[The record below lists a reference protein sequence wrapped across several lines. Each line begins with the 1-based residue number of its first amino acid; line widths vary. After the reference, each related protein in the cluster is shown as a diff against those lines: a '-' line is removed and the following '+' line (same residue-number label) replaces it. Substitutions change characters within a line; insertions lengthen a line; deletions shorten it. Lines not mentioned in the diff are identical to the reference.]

1 MMRTL
6 IILAMVL
13 SASIRGCAQTDSVE
27 HNKGKD
33 MRRYFDIEAFN
44 KNQNRAG
51 YYEFKTYDMS
61 IEQRKRYDSNKQLIG
76 YIEVCE
82 ELRRPY
88 RYYYEY
94 DTKGNLRHM
103 SVSFC
108 GFHIGNEYYYD
119 SLGQITKTIDYS
131 VPYKFKLSDL
141 IEKMKKE
148 YGCDLLNK
156 ERVADMSRSEGKED
170 LKRPWYSVYYLDAN
184 EHMSGDEYLIDGT
197 TGETLY
203 IIKNKQMDE
212 WWDNIKYYKAIMN
225 GVPMS
230 IEEKYLYELKKK
242 KEGQKK
248 KGTKKN
254 GKSFWRKLFD

>member
-1 MMRTL
+1 
-6 IILAMVL
+6 
-13 SASIRGCAQTDSVE
+13 
-27 HNKGKD
+27 
-33 MRRYFDIEAFN
+33 
-44 KNQNRAG
+44 
-51 YYEFKTYDMS
+51 
-61 IEQRKRYDSNKQLIG
+61 
-76 YIEVCE
+76 
-82 ELRRPY
+82 
-88 RYYYEY
+88 
-94 DTKGNLRHM
+94 M

-119 SLGQITKTIDYS
+119 SLGQITETIDYS
-131 VPYKFKLSDL
+131 APYKFKLSDL

-156 ERVADMSRSEGKED
+156 ERTYRVSRSKGERN

-184 EHMSGDEYLIDGT
+184 EHMAGDEYLIDGT

-212 WWDNIKYYKAIMN
+212 WWDDIKVYKAVMN
-225 GVPMS
+225 GEPIS
-230 IEEKYLYELKKK
+230 IVEKYLYELKKK

-248 KGTKKN
+248 KGAKKN

>member
-1 MMRTL
+1 M
-6 IILAMVL
+6 
-13 SASIRGCAQTDSVE
+13 
-27 HNKGKD
+27 K
-33 MRRYFDIEAFN
+33 RYFDIKTFN
-44 KNQNRAG
+44 ENQNRAG

-119 SLGQITKTIDYS
+119 SLGQITETIDYS
-131 VPYKFKLSDL
+131 APYKFKLSDL

-156 ERVADMSRSEGKED
+156 ERTYRVSRSKGERN

-184 EHMSGDEYLIDGT
+184 EHMAGDEYLIDGT

-203 IIKNKQMDE
+203 MIKNKQMDE
-212 WWDNIKYYKAIMN
+212 WWDDIKVYKAVMN
-225 GVPMS
+225 GEPIS
-230 IEEKYLYELKKK
+230 IVEKYLYELKKK

-248 KGTKKN
+248 KETKKK

>member
-1 MMRTL
+1 MKML
-6 IILAMVL
+6 IAIVL
-13 SASIRGCAQTDSVE
+13 SLFVCTQGCAQTDSVE
-27 HNKGKD
+27 HNKGKN
-33 MRRYFDIEAFN
+33 MKRYFDIKTFN
-44 KNQNRAG
+44 ENQDRAG

-119 SLGQITKTIDYS
+119 SLGQITETIDYS
-131 VPYKFKLSDL
+131 APYKFKLSDL

-148 YGCDLLNK
+148 YGCDILNK
-156 ERVADMSRSEGKED
+156 ERTYRVSRSKGERN

-203 IIKNKQMDE
+203 MIKNKQMDE
-212 WWDNIKYYKAIMN
+212 WWDDIKVYKAVMN
-225 GVPMS
+225 GEPIS
-230 IEEKYLYELKKK
+230 IVEKYLYELKKK

-248 KGTKKN
+248 KETKKK

>member
-1 MMRTL
+1 MRML
-6 IILAMVL
+6 IAIVL
-13 SASIRGCAQTDSVE
+13 SLFVCTQGCAQTDCVE
-27 HNKGKD
+27 HNKGKN
-33 MRRYFDIEAFN
+33 MKRYFDIKTFN
-44 KNQNRAG
+44 ENQNRAG
-51 YYEFKTYDMS
+51 YYEFKTYNMA

-103 SVSFC
+103 IVSFSR
-108 GFHIGNEYYYD
+108 FDIGNEYSYD
-119 SLGQITKTIDYS
+119 SLGQVTETIDHS
-131 VPYKFKLSDL
+131 KPYKFKLNDL

-148 YGCDLLNK
+148 YGCDILDK
-156 ERVADMSRSEGKED
+156 ERTSEVCRSDGKRD
-170 LKRPWYSVYYLDAN
+170 LKRPWYSVYYLETEN
-184 EHMSGDEYLIDGT
+184 RMFGDEYLIDGT

-203 IIKNKQMDE
+203 ILKHLPIDE
-212 WWDNIKYYKAIMN
+212 WWDQETYWNAKMK
-225 GVPMS
+225 GLPMS

-242 KEGQKK
+242 KEEQGK
-248 KGTKKN
+248 KGTKKK

>member
-1 MMRTL
+1 MKML
-6 IILAMVL
+6 IVIVL
-13 SASIRGCAQTDSVE
+13 SLFVCTQGCAQIDSVE

-33 MRRYFDIEAFN
+33 MKRHFDIKTFN
-44 KNQNRAG
+44 ENKDRAG
-51 YYEFKTYDMS
+51 FYEYETSKMLVKQYTWH
-61 IEQRKRYDSNKQLIG
+61 DSNKDFTG
-76 YIEVCE
+76 YIEECE
-82 ELRRPY
+82 ELYTPY
-88 RYYYEY
+88 SYYYEY

-103 SVSFC
+103 IVCFN
-108 GFHIGNEYYYD
+108 GFNIGKGYRYD
-119 SLGQITKTIDYS
+119 SLGQITEEKDYS

-156 ERVADMSRSEGKED
+156 ERVADVSRSEGEKD

-184 EHMSGDEYLIDGT
+184 DHMSGAEYLIDGT

-203 IIKNKQMDE
+203 VIKNKQMDE
-212 WWDNIKYYKAIMN
+212 WWDQETYWNAKMK
-225 GVPMS
+225 GLPMS
-230 IEEKYLYELKKK
+230 IEEKYLYEQKKK

-254 GKSFWRKLFD
+254 GNSFWRKLFD

>member
-1 MMRTL
+1 ML
-6 IILAMVL
+6 IVIVL
-13 SASIRGCAQTDSVE
+13 SLFVCTQGCAQTGSVE
-27 HNKGKD
+27 HNKGKN
-33 MRRYFDIEAFN
+33 MKRYFDIKTFN
-44 KNQNRAG
+44 ENQDRAG

-119 SLGQITKTIDYS
+119 SLGQITETIDYS
-131 VPYKFKLSDL
+131 APYKFKLSDL

-156 ERVADMSRSEGKED
+156 ERTYRVSRSKGERN

-184 EHMSGDEYLIDGT
+184 EHMAGDEYLIDGT

-212 WWDNIKYYKAIMN
+212 WWDDIKVYKAVMN
-225 GVPMS
+225 GEPIS
-230 IEEKYLYELKKK
+230 IVEKYLYELKKK

-248 KGTKKN
+248 KETKKK

>member
-1 MMRTL
+1 MRML
-6 IILAMVL
+6 IVIILSLFVCTQ
-13 SASIRGCAQTDSVE
+13 GCAQTDSVE
-27 HNKGKD
+27 HNKGKN
-33 MRRYFDIEAFN
+33 MKRYFDIKTFN
-44 KNQNRAG
+44 ENQDRAG

-119 SLGQITKTIDYS
+119 SLGQITETIDYS
-131 VPYKFKLSDL
+131 APYKFKLSDL

-156 ERVADMSRSEGKED
+156 ERTYRVSRSKGERN

-203 IIKNKQMDE
+203 VIKNKQMDE
-212 WWDNIKYYKAIMN
+212 WWDDIKVYKAVMN
-225 GVPMS
+225 GEPIS
-230 IEEKYLYELKKK
+230 IVDKYLYELKKK

-248 KGTKKN
+248 KETNKK

>member
-1 MMRTL
+1 MKML
-6 IILAMVL
+6 VIIVL
-13 SASIRGCAQTDSVE
+13 SLFVCTHGCAQTDSVE
-27 HNKGKD
+27 HNKGKN
-33 MRRYFDIEAFN
+33 MKRYFDIKTFN
-44 KNQNRAG
+44 
-51 YYEFKTYDMS
+51 EFHGRSGHHEYKTYNMS
-61 IEQRKRYDSNKQLIG
+61 ITQRADYDSNRQLIG

-103 SVSFC
+103 IVSFS
-108 GFHIGNEYYYD
+108 GFHIGKGYRYD
-119 SLGQITKTIDYS
+119 SLGRITEEKDYS
-131 VPYKFKLSDL
+131 APYKFKLSDL

-148 YGCDLLNK
+148 YGCDILNK

-212 WWDNIKYYKAIMN
+212 WWDDIKYYKAIMN

-248 KGTKKN
+248 KGTKKK
-254 GKSFWRKLFD
+254 GKRLGRNR

>member
-1 MMRTL
+1 ML
-6 IILAMVL
+6 IVIVL
-13 SASIRGCAQTDSVE
+13 SLFVCTQGCAQTDCVE
-27 HNKGKD
+27 HNKGKN
-33 MRRYFDIEAFN
+33 MKRYFDIKAFN
-44 KNQNRAG
+44 ENQDRAG

-119 SLGQITKTIDYS
+119 SLGQITETIDYS
-131 VPYKFKLSDL
+131 APYKFKLSDL

-156 ERVADMSRSEGKED
+156 ERTYRVSRSKGERN

-203 IIKNKQMDE
+203 MIKNKQMDE
-212 WWDNIKYYKAIMN
+212 WWDDIKVYKAVMN
-225 GVPMS
+225 GEPIS
-230 IEEKYLYELKKK
+230 IVEKYLYELKKK

-248 KGTKKN
+248 KETKKK

>member
-44 KNQNRAG
+44 ENQDRAG

-82 ELRRPY
+82 ELHRPY

-103 SVSFC
+103 IVSFSR
-108 GFHIGNEYYYD
+108 FHIGKGYRYD
-119 SLGQITKTIDYS
+119 SLGQITEEKDYS
-131 VPYKFKLSDL
+131 APYKFKLSDL

-148 YGCDLLNK
+148 YGCDLLSK
-156 ERVADMSRSEGKED
+156 ERVADVSRSEGEKD

-184 EHMSGDEYLIDGT
+184 DDMCGDEYLIDGT

-203 IIKNKQMDE
+203 VIKNKQMDE
-212 WWDNIKYYKAIMN
+212 WWDQETYWNAKMK
-225 GVPMS
+225 GLPMS

>member
-1 MMRTL
+1 MRML
-6 IILAMVL
+6 IVIVL
-13 SASIRGCAQTDSVE
+13 SLFVCTQGCAQTDCVE
-27 HNKGKD
+27 HNKGKN
-33 MRRYFDIEAFN
+33 MKRYFDIKTFN
-44 KNQNRAG
+44 EYQGRSG
-51 YYEFKTYDMS
+51 HYEFKTYDMS

-76 YIEVCE
+76 FIEVCE

-119 SLGQITKTIDYS
+119 SLGQITETIDYS
-131 VPYKFKLSDL
+131 APYKFKLSDL

-156 ERVADMSRSEGKED
+156 ERTYRVSRSKGERN

-203 IIKNKQMDE
+203 MIKNKQMDE
-212 WWDNIKYYKAIMN
+212 WWDDIKVYKAVMN
-225 GVPMS
+225 GEPIS
-230 IEEKYLYELKKK
+230 IVEKYLYELKKK

-248 KGTKKN
+248 KETNKK

>member
-13 SASIRGCAQTDSVE
+13 SASIRGCAQVDSVE
-27 HNKGKD
+27 HNKGKN
-33 MRRYFDIEAFN
+33 MRRYFDIKTFN

-108 GFHIGNEYYYD
+108 GFHIGNEYRYD
-119 SLGQITKTIDYS
+119 SLGQITETIDYS
-131 VPYKFKLSDL
+131 APYKFKLSDL

-156 ERVADMSRSEGKED
+156 ERVADVSRSEGERD

-184 EHMSGDEYLIDGT
+184 DHMSGDEYLIDGT

-203 IIKNKQMDE
+203 VIKNKQMDE
-212 WWDNIKYYKAIMN
+212 WWDQETYWNAKMK
-225 GVPMS
+225 GLPMS
-230 IEEKYLYELKKK
+230 IEEKYLYEQKKK

-254 GKSFWRKLFD
+254 GNSFWRKLFD

>member
-1 MMRTL
+1 MKML
-6 IILAMVL
+6 IVIVL
-13 SASIRGCAQTDSVE
+13 SLFVCTHGCAQTDSVE
-27 HNKGKD
+27 HNKGKN
-33 MRRYFDIEAFN
+33 MKRYFDIKTFN
-44 KNQNRAG
+44 ENQNRAG

-119 SLGQITKTIDYS
+119 SLGQITETIDYS
-131 VPYKFKLSDL
+131 APYKFKLSDL

-156 ERVADMSRSEGKED
+156 ERTYRVSRSKGERN

-184 EHMSGDEYLIDGT
+184 EHMAGDEYLIDGT

-212 WWDNIKYYKAIMN
+212 WWDDIKVYKAVMN
-225 GVPMS
+225 GEPIS
-230 IEEKYLYELKKK
+230 IVEKYLYELKKK

-248 KGTKKN
+248 KETKKK

>member
-1 MMRTL
+1 ML
-6 IILAMVL
+6 IVILL
-13 SASIRGCAQTDSVE
+13 SLFVCTQGCAQTDSVE
-27 HNKGKD
+27 HNKGKN
-33 MRRYFDIEAFN
+33 MRRYFDIKTFN

-119 SLGQITKTIDYS
+119 SLGQITETIDYS
-131 VPYKFKLSDL
+131 APYKFKLSDL

-156 ERVADMSRSEGKED
+156 ERTYRVSRSKGERD

-184 EHMSGDEYLIDGT
+184 NDMYGDEYLIDGT

-203 IIKNKQMDE
+203 TLKHQERVECGNDIRFWNAEMKGLPITIQD
-212 WWDNIKYYKAIMN
+212 
-225 GVPMS
+225 
-230 IEEKYLYELKKK
+230 KYLYDLKKK
-242 KEGQKK
+242 KEKQNK
-248 KGTKKN
+248 KGTKKKAKRL
-254 GKSFWRKLFD
+254 GKNR

>member
-1 MMRTL
+1 ML
-6 IILAMVL
+6 IVIVL
-13 SASIRGCAQTDSVE
+13 SLFVCTQGCAQTDSVE
-27 HNKGKD
+27 HNKGKN
-33 MRRYFDIEAFN
+33 MKRYFDIKTFN
-44 KNQNRAG
+44 ENQNRAG

-119 SLGQITKTIDYS
+119 SLGQITETIDYS
-131 VPYKFKLSDL
+131 APYKFKLSDL

-156 ERVADMSRSEGKED
+156 ERTYRVSRSKGERN

-184 EHMSGDEYLIDGT
+184 EHMAGDEYLIDGT

-212 WWDNIKYYKAIMN
+212 WWDDIKVYKAVMN
-225 GVPMS
+225 GEPIS
-230 IEEKYLYELKKK
+230 IVEKYLYELKKK

-248 KGTKKN
+248 KETKKK

>member
-1 MMRTL
+1 MRML
-6 IILAMVL
+6 IVIVL
-13 SASIRGCAQTDSVE
+13 SLFVCTQGCAQTDCFE
-27 HNKGKD
+27 HNKGKN
-33 MRRYFDIEAFN
+33 MKRYFDIKTFN
-44 KNQNRAG
+44 EYQGRSG
-51 YYEFKTYDMS
+51 HYEYKTYDMS
-61 IEQRKRYDSNKQLIG
+61 IVQRADYDSNRQLIG
-76 YIEVCE
+76 YIETCE
-82 ELRRPY
+82 ELYRPY

-94 DTKGNLRHM
+94 DTRGNLRHM
-103 SVSFC
+103 IVSFS
-108 GFHIGNEYYYD
+108 GFHIGKGYRYD
-119 SLGQITKTIDYS
+119 SLGRITEEKDYS
-131 VPYKFKLSDL
+131 APYKFKLSDL

-212 WWDNIKYYKAIMN
+212 WWDDIKYYKAIMN

-248 KGTKKN
+248 KGTKKK
-254 GKSFWRKLFD
+254 GKRLGRNR

>member
-1 MMRTL
+1 MRML
-6 IILAMVL
+6 IAIILSLFVCTQ
-13 SASIRGCAQTDSVE
+13 GCAQTDSVE
-27 HNKGKD
+27 HNKGKN
-33 MRRYFDIEAFN
+33 MKRYVDIKTFN
-44 KNQNRAG
+44 ENQDRAG

-119 SLGQITKTIDYS
+119 SLGQITETIDYS
-131 VPYKFKLSDL
+131 APYKFKLSDL

-156 ERVADMSRSEGKED
+156 ERTYRVSRSKGERN

-184 EHMSGDEYLIDGT
+184 EHMAGDEYLIDGT

-212 WWDNIKYYKAIMN
+212 WWDDIKVYKAVMN
-225 GVPMS
+225 GEPIS
-230 IEEKYLYELKKK
+230 IVEKYLYELKKK

-248 KGTKKN
+248 KGAKKN

>member
-1 MMRTL
+1 MKML
-6 IILAMVL
+6 IVIVL
-13 SASIRGCAQTDSVE
+13 SLFVCTQGCAQTDSVE
-27 HNKGKD
+27 HNKGKN
-33 MRRYFDIEAFN
+33 MKRYFDIKTFN
-44 KNQNRAG
+44 ENQNRAG

-119 SLGQITKTIDYS
+119 SLGQITETIDYS
-131 VPYKFKLSDL
+131 APYKFKLSDL
-141 IEKMKKE
+141 IEKMIKE
-148 YGCDLLNK
+148 YGCDILTR
-156 ERVADMSRSEGKED
+156 ERTYRVSRSKGERN

-184 EHMSGDEYLIDGT
+184 DDMCGDEYLIDGT

-203 IIKNKQMDE
+203 VIKNKQMDE
-212 WWDNIKYYKAIMN
+212 WWDDIKVYKAVMN
-225 GVPMS
+225 GEPIS
-230 IEEKYLYELKKK
+230 IVEKYLYELKKK
-242 KEGQKK
+242 NEGKDK

-254 GKSFWRKLFD
+254 GKRLGRNR

>member
-1 MMRTL
+1 ML
-6 IILAMVL
+6 IVILL
-13 SASIRGCAQTDSVE
+13 SLFVCTQGCAQTDSVE
-27 HNKGKD
+27 HNKGKN
-33 MRRYFDIEAFN
+33 MKRYFDIKTFN
-44 KNQNRAG
+44 ENQDRAG
-51 YYEFKTYDMS
+51 YYEFKTYNMS

-119 SLGQITKTIDYS
+119 SLGQITETIDYS
-131 VPYKFKLSDL
+131 APYKFKLSDL

-156 ERVADMSRSEGKED
+156 ERTYRVSRSKGERN

-212 WWDNIKYYKAIMN
+212 WWDDIKYYKAIMN

-254 GKSFWRKLFD
+254 GNSFWRKLFD

>member
-1 MMRTL
+1 ML
-6 IILAMVL
+6 IVIVL
-13 SASIRGCAQTDSVE
+13 SLFVCTQGCAQTDCVE
-27 HNKGKD
+27 HNKGKN
-33 MRRYFDIEAFN
+33 MKRYFDIKTFN
-44 KNQNRAG
+44 EYQGRSG
-51 YYEFKTYDMS
+51 HYEFKTYDMS

-76 YIEVCE
+76 FIEVCE

-119 SLGQITKTIDYS
+119 SLGQITETIDYS
-131 VPYKFKLSDL
+131 APYKFKLSDL

-156 ERVADMSRSEGKED
+156 ERTYRVSRSKGKRN

-203 IIKNKQMDE
+203 MIKNKQMDE
-212 WWDNIKYYKAIMN
+212 WWDDIKVYKAVMN
-225 GVPMS
+225 GEPIS
-230 IEEKYLYELKKK
+230 IVEKYLYELKKK

-248 KGTKKN
+248 KETKKK

>member
-1 MMRTL
+1 MRML
-6 IILAMVL
+6 IAIVL
-13 SASIRGCAQTDSVE
+13 SLFVCTQGCAQTESVE
-27 HNKGKD
+27 HNKGKN
-33 MRRYFDIEAFN
+33 MKRYFDIKTFN
-44 KNQNRAG
+44 
-51 YYEFKTYDMS
+51 EFHGRSGHHEYKTYNMS
-61 IEQRKRYDSNKQLIG
+61 ITQRADYDSNRQLIG
-76 YIEVCE
+76 YIETCE
-82 ELRRPY
+82 EFYRPY

-103 SVSFC
+103 IVSFS
-108 GFHIGNEYYYD
+108 GFHIGKGYRYD
-119 SLGQITKTIDYS
+119 SLGRITEEKDYS
-131 VPYKFKLSDL
+131 APYKFKLSDL

-148 YGCDLLNK
+148 YGCDILNK
-156 ERVADMSRSEGKED
+156 ERTYRVSRSKGERN

-212 WWDNIKYYKAIMN
+212 WWDDIKYYKAIMN

>member
-1 MMRTL
+1 MRML
-6 IILAMVL
+6 IAIILSLFVCTQ
-13 SASIRGCAQTDSVE
+13 GCAQTDSVE
-27 HNKGKD
+27 HNKGKN
-33 MRRYFDIEAFN
+33 MKRYFDIKTFN
-44 KNQNRAG
+44 ENQDRAG

-119 SLGQITKTIDYS
+119 SLGQITETIDYS
-131 VPYKFKLSDL
+131 APYKFKLSDL

-156 ERVADMSRSEGKED
+156 ERTYRVSRSKGERN

-203 IIKNKQMDE
+203 MIKNKQMDE
-212 WWDNIKYYKAIMN
+212 WWDDIKVYKAVMN
-225 GVPMS
+225 GEPIS
-230 IEEKYLYELKKK
+230 IVEKYLYELKKK

-248 KGTKKN
+248 KETKKK

>member
-1 MMRTL
+1 MRML
-6 IILAMVL
+6 IVILL
-13 SASIRGCAQTDSVE
+13 SLFVCTHGCAQTDSVE
-27 HNKGKD
+27 HNKGKN
-33 MRRYFDIEAFN
+33 MKRYFDIKTFN
-44 KNQNRAG
+44 
-51 YYEFKTYDMS
+51 EFHGRSGHHEYKTYNMS
-61 IEQRKRYDSNKQLIG
+61 ITQRADYDSNRQLIG

-119 SLGQITKTIDYS
+119 SLGQITETIDYS
-131 VPYKFKLSDL
+131 APYKFKLSDL

-156 ERVADMSRSEGKED
+156 ERTYRVSRSKGERN

-203 IIKNKQMDE
+203 MIKNKQMDE
-212 WWDNIKYYKAIMN
+212 WWDDIKVYKAVMN
-225 GVPMS
+225 GEPIS
-230 IEEKYLYELKKK
+230 IVEKYLYELKKK
-242 KEGQKK
+242 KEEQGK

-254 GKSFWRKLFD
+254 GKRLGRNR

>member
-1 MMRTL
+1 ML
-6 IILAMVL
+6 IVIVL
-13 SASIRGCAQTDSVE
+13 SLFVCTQGCAQTGSVE
-27 HNKGKD
+27 HNKGKN
-33 MRRYFDIEAFN
+33 MKRYFDIKTFN
-44 KNQNRAG
+44 EYQGRSG
-51 YYEFKTYDMS
+51 HYEYKTYNMS

-119 SLGQITKTIDYS
+119 SLGQITETIDYS
-131 VPYKFKLSDL
+131 APYKFKLSDL

-156 ERVADMSRSEGKED
+156 ERTYRVSRSKGERN

-184 EHMSGDEYLIDGT
+184 EHMAGDEYLIDGT

-212 WWDNIKYYKAIMN
+212 WWDDIKVYKAVMN
-225 GVPMS
+225 GEPIS
-230 IEEKYLYELKKK
+230 IVEKYLYELKKK